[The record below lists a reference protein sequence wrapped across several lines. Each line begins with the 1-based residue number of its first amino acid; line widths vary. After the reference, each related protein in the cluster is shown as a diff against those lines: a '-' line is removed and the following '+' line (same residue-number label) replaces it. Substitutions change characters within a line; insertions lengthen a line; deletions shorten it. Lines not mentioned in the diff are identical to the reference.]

1 LEVNELMS
9 WLTMRATVTV
19 FHNVCRDGEPML
31 TGYRPSDVLVP
42 VATWTVR
49 RWRDPEEV
57 AEDAFRLLNV
67 GEDPVFGKPDPV
79 AVEYRQRGNRSL
91 SVGDVVRVGNR
102 WLAVAPFLFTEVDW
116 PAAFSLVPCWPGS
129 APLSDERLPRRRWH
143 LAWYGPRRVVLTHK
157 GDAGARS

>member
-91 SVGDVVRVGNR
+91 SVGD
-102 WLAVAPFLFTEVDW
+102 
-116 PAAFSLVPCWPGS
+116 C
-129 APLSDERLPRRRWH
+129 
-143 LAWYGPRRVVLTHK
+143 GPRRQPLARGGALLVHRGGLADRVLP
-157 GDAGARS
+157 GSLLAGQ